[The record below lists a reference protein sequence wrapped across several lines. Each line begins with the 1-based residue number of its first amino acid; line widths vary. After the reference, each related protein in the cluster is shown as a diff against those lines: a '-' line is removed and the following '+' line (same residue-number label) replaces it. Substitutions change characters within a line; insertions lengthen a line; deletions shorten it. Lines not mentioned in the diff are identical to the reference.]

1 MKPKQDYSQAL
12 AVVHNELA
20 RSRNDLTAIG
30 LRLVLMLALRAHE
43 DGDFLTHRLRV
54 TEYQR
59 ELGLQGKSAYEHL
72 KQVAKELLKTIVE
85 TKNPVE
91 ESQTMFQVL
100 SRAKYWN
107 RLGEVELRFHEEM
120 RPLLLEL
127 KERFTTIPAEY
138 FFRLRSVYA
147 MKFYM
152 VCRSWNPQTN
162 RLPQWSM
169 TVKELRRWLDLG
181 EDEYTEV
188 KNIRVGVLER
198 AKHEL
203 DAVADVTF
211 RYEAVLEGKGRHAR
225 VVAWNFVAV
234 GNTPKVT
241 LPAGARARKARINR
255 AAAAKQTVQEAES
268 ARRLVEL
275 ERIWLAAGP
284 ADRARWVR
292 QMDLTPPSSGQRP
305 SPLFLFAFEAV
316 LQRDQQAELPFDAQ
330 SGPATENQ

>member
-1 MKPKQDYSQAL
+1 
-12 AVVHNELA
+12 
-20 RSRNDLTAIG
+20 
-30 LRLVLMLALRAHE
+30 
-43 DGDFLTHRLRV
+43 
-54 TEYQR
+54 
-59 ELGLQGKSAYEHL
+59 
-72 KQVAKELLKTIVE
+72 
-85 TKNPVE
+85 
-91 ESQTMFQVL
+91 MFQVL
-100 SRAKYWN
+100 SRAKYWS

-169 TVKELRRWLDLG
+169 TVRELRRWLDLAEG
-181 EDEYTEV
+181 EYEQTKHLRDA
-188 KNIRVGVLER
+188 IIER

-225 VVAWNFVAV
+225 VVAWNFIAV
-234 GNTPKVT
+234 GNTPKVA
-241 LPAGARARKARINR
+241 LPAGARARKTR
-255 AAAAKQTVQEAES
+255 AALATASKQAAQEAES
-268 ARRLVEL
+268 ARRLPEL
-275 ERIWLAAGP
+275 ERIWREAVP
-284 ADRARWVR
+284 EDRARWVR

-316 LQRDQQAELPFDAQ
+316 LQRDQQAELPFGAQ
-330 SGPATENQ
+330 PETATEDQ